1 MTLRILSFRTGKMY
15 APAMVRSRLK
25 HSWLENEVLNK
36 TPEIVVALRHEVI
49 WPELRRFPAY
59 AKQALALADEVEY
72 GFSPARLVDDCAPL
86 AVLAEEERV
95 SIRKAVHAAYLECFD
110 APGIA
115 QTLRAAA
122 VRMQVALSALLDEW
136 GKPDTSIS
144 NAELQTRWRIVLD
157 EAVYLR
163 NALDALPSGVVLP

>member
-1 MTLRILSFRTGKMY
+1 MNKMITTFASAI
-15 APAMVRSRLK
+15 APASVTRGRLK

-36 TPEIVVALRHEVI
+36 TPEIIVALRHEVS
-49 WPELRRFPAY
+49 WPELQRFPAD
-59 AKQALALADEVEY
+59 ARQALALADEVEY

-86 AVLAEEERV
+86 AVLPEEERV

-136 GKPDTSIS
+136 SKPDTGIS
-144 NAELQTRWRIVLD
+144 NAELQARWRIVL
-157 EAVYLR
+157 AQAAHLR
-163 NALDALPSGVVLP
+163 NALDALPNGVVLP